1 MQPPRMTVAIVG
13 ASGFAGGEFLRL
25 ALAHPH
31 LEVTQVTSE
40 RRAGEPVVL
49 THPHLRSL
57 THLRFRRLEE
67 LTGADIIV
75 SALPHGELAQRVE
88 WLLPLATVFV
98 DLSADFR
105 LTDPDLYRRTYGAAH
120 PQPGL
125 LGSFIYANPE
135 LDRAQPNGPR
145 LVGATRIAGAGCAA
159 TASILSLLPLV
170 RGGLLARSE
179 VIIEAKVGSSAAG
192 AEPSAASHH
201 PVRAGAL
208 RTYQPVGHRH
218 GAEIAQAFPGLAAH
232 LTATSTPRV
241 RGILVTVHGFLHDG
255 SSERDVR
262 AAIEDVYAEEPFIR
276 FVNARRGIHR
286 VPDPRVLD
294 GSNFFDIGFAL
305 DPDTSRLVVI
315 GAIDNLV
322 KGTAGHALQSL
333 NVALGFDEREGLRFP
348 GLFP

>member
-1 MQPPRMTVAIVG
+1 MPPERKRVAIVG

-25 ALAHPH
+25 ALAHPQ

-57 THLRFRRLEE
+57 TNLRFRRIDELEPS
-67 LTGADIIV
+67 DILV
-75 SALPHGELAQRVE
+75 SALPHGALASRSEQ
-88 WLLPLATVFV
+88 LLPLAEWFV

-105 LTDPDLYRRTYGAAH
+105 LRDPERYQRTYGSPH
-120 PQPGL
+120 PHPEL
-125 LGSFIYANPE
+125 LSSFVYANPE
-135 LDRAQPNGPR
+135 LDRAQSGNPALPT
-145 LVGATRIAGAGCAA
+145 AKRIAGAGCAA
-159 TASILSLLPLV
+159 TASILALLPLV
-170 RGGLLARSE
+170 RGGVLARRE

-201 PVRAGAL
+201 PLRSGAM

-218 GAEIAQAFPGLAAH
+218 EAEIAQAFPGLTAH
-232 LTATSTPRV
+232 LTATATPRV
-241 RGILVTVHGFLHDG
+241 RGILVTVHAFLHDG

-262 AAIEDVYAEEPFIR
+262 AAIEQVYADEPFVR

-305 DPDTSRLVVI
+305 DPQSSRLVMI

-333 NVALGFDEREGLRFP
+333 NIALGFDERAGLGFA
-348 GLFP
+348 GLYP